1 MEGSIPLGDGID
13 PVVGLVVLFLCI
25 IGVAFFSSSE
35 AALISA
41 NRIRIRHLAEKG
53 LASAQAVSRLV
64 AQHDRLFGTILL
76 SENLLIIL
84 ASSLGTALA
93 LQFLGE
99 EGLIIAT
106 LVMTV
111 VIVAFGEITPKTFA
125 VQHSERMALIVAR
138 PMEFIMKVAYPLVW
152 LFTRVTNLS
161 IRLIGGG
168 AKKNISP
175 FVTEDEIKMMITIGE
190 EEGSLKE
197 EEKDLL
203 HKVFE
208 FGDTVAS
215 ESMIPRTS
223 IASIDKGA
231 TIRDVLGLVEECGYS
246 RFPVVEESIDNI
258 VGVIHIKDIL
268 VALSKGA
275 ITMDSPLNGQVRS
288 AYFIPENK
296 RISELLTDMQKNK
309 VQIAFVMDE
318 YGGTSGLV
326 TVEDLVEEIFGSIH
340 DEFDTARR
348 DVEIVDEK
356 TFVVSGQ
363 AELDEV
369 KEQVGYDLES
379 EDFNTIGGLIFGLFG
394 RLPVAGEV
402 MRYRDL
408 RFEILEMDGRRI
420 ARVKITKL

>member
-1 MEGSIPLGDGID
+1 MEGSIPLGDGVD
-13 PVVGLVVLFLCI
+13 PVTGLIILFLCI

-53 LASAQAVSRLV
+53 FVGAQAVSRLV
-64 AQHDRLFGTILL
+64 DQHDRLFGTILL
-76 SENLLIIL
+76 TENLLIIL

-93 LQFLGE
+93 MQFLGE
-99 EGLIIAT
+99 EGVLVAT

-111 VIVAFGEITPKTFA
+111 LIVAFGEITPKTFA
-125 VQHSERMALIVAR
+125 VQHSERIALIVAR
-138 PMEFIMKVAYPLVW
+138 PMEIIMKVAYPLVW
-152 LFTRVTNLS
+152 SFTRVTNLV

-168 AKKNISP
+168 VKKNISP

-223 IASIDKGA
+223 IISIDKGS

-246 RFPVVEESIDNI
+246 RFPVVDESIDNI

-268 VALSKGA
+268 VALSKGEIA
-275 ITMDSPLNGQVRS
+275 MESPLNGQVRGG
-288 AYFIPENK
+288 YFIPENK
-296 RISELLTDMQKNK
+296 RISELLTEMQKNK

-340 DEFDTARR
+340 DEFDIAHR

-369 KEQVGYDLES
+369 KEQIGHDLES

-394 RLPVAGEV
+394 RLPVAGEI

-408 RFEILEMDGRRI
+408 RFEILEMDGRKI

>member
-1 MEGSIPLGDGID
+1 MEASIPLGDGID
-13 PVVGLVVLFLCI
+13 PVTGLVVLFLCI
-25 IGVAFFSSSE
+25 VGVAFFSSSE

-53 LASAQAVSRLV
+53 LESAKAVSRLV
-64 AQHDRLFGTILL
+64 EQHDRLFGTILL

-84 ASSLGTALA
+84 ATSLGTALA
-93 LQFLGE
+93 LQLMGE
-99 EGLIIAT
+99 EGVLVAT
-106 LVMTV
+106 IVMTV
-111 VIVAFGEITPKTFA
+111 LIVAFGEITPKTFA
-125 VQHSERMALIVAR
+125 VQNSERMALGVAR
-138 PMEFIMKVAYPLVW
+138 PMEIIMKVVYPLVW
-152 LFTRVTNLS
+152 LFTRVTNMVV
-161 IRLIGGG
+161 RLIGGRE
-168 AKKNISP
+168 KKNISP

-223 IASIDKGA
+223 IISVDRSA
-231 TIRDVLGLVEECGYS
+231 TIRDVLASVEECGYS

-268 VALSKGA
+268 VALSKGEIA
-275 ITMDSPLNGQVRS
+275 MESSIDKQVRS
-288 AYFIPENK
+288 GYFIPENK
-296 RISELLTDMQKNK
+296 RISELLTEMQKNK

-340 DEFDTARR
+340 DEFDIAGR

-363 AELDEV
+363 AEIDEV
-369 KEQVGYDLES
+369 KEQIGHDLES

-394 RLPVAGEV
+394 RLPSVGEV
-402 MRYRDL
+402 IRYRDL
-408 RFEILEMDGRRI
+408 RFEILEMEGRKI